1 MTRVGLDLGI
11 EAHAGAAVGEELVGA
26 GLPLRDVAPGRRLRQ
41 RVVGRCRS
49 RRDSEVRRL
58 LLAADLSGLCLGF
71 LVATLL
77 AADHPGELLWGL
89 LSLPGWVVVFKA
101 YGLYDRDTKRINHGF
116 VDDLP
121 WLFHA
126 MLLGT
131 LLLLGYFRLTPLGS
145 IELRDLAT
153 FAVIATLAIALL
165 RPLARRLG
173 ARLFGPERVLLI
185 GQGAQVETLARKLG
199 SHPEYAVE
207 LVGLVSSATEPPEFD
222 LGLPLLGRLDS
233 FDLGETVERH
243 RVERL
248 VVAHEDQDDDR
259 LFRLLCRSR
268 ELGVKLSVLPQ
279 LFDALG
285 PSVELDD
292 VEGVTVLGVT
302 PPVLPRS
309 SRFLKRVM
317 DVVGG
322 TLMLLVTAPILAVAA
337 IAIKL
342 DSPGPVLF
350 RQTRIGR
357 DGRRFELL
365 KCRTMCVDAE
375 QRRAALLA
383 QSKDPGWLLLEDD
396 PRVTRVGRFL
406 RHTSLDELPQLWNVV
421 KGEMSL
427 VGPRPIVE
435 DEDRQLEG
443 WRRTR
448 IDLTPG
454 ITGLWQVLGRTSIP
468 FEEMIKL
475 DYLYVTN
482 WSLWTDVSL
491 MLRTLPAVL
500 FKRGVN

>member
-1 MTRVGLDLGI
+1 LPLDLDIDAQPGS
-11 EAHAGAAVGEELVGA
+11 AA
-26 GLPLRDVAPGRRLRQ
+26 GLLGVGREGLRQ
-41 RVVGRCRS
+41 RVVGRRHS
-49 RRDSEVRRL
+49 HRDYEARRL
-58 LLAADLSGLCLGF
+58 LLAADVLAVCLG
-71 LVATLL
+71 LVVSTLAL
-77 AADHPGELLWGL
+77 GHPDEFLWGV
-89 LSLPGWVVVFKA
+89 LSLPLWVVVFKA
-101 YGLYDRDTKRINHGF
+101 YGLYDRDTKRISHGT

-121 WLFHA
+121 WIFHA

-131 LLLLGYFRLTPLGS
+131 LLLLGLLRLTPLGGF
-145 IELRDLAT
+145 ELRDLAV
-153 FAVIATLAIALL
+153 FAVFTMFAVTAFRVVARHLGTSLL
-165 RPLARRLG
+165 
-173 ARLFGPERVLLI
+173 GPERVLLI
-185 GQGAQVETLARKLG
+185 GEGAPVRTLARKLG

-207 LVGLVSSATEPPEFD
+207 RVALVSFEELD
-222 LGLPLLGRLDS
+222 LKGA
-233 FDLGETVERH
+233 VERH

-248 VVAHEDQDDDR
+248 VVAQEDYDNER
-259 LFRLLCRSR
+259 LFELLCRCR
-268 ELGVKLSVLPQ
+268 ELQIKLSVLPK

-292 VEGVTVLGVT
+292 VEGVTVLGIT

-309 SRFLKRVM
+309 SRFLKRAM
-317 DVVGG
+317 DVLGAS
-322 TLMLLVTAPILAVAA
+322 LLLLLIAAPVIAAAAV
-337 IAIKL
+337 AIKL
-342 DSPGPVLF
+342 DSRGPVFF

-357 DGRRFELL
+357 EGRRFQLL

-375 QRRAALLA
+375 QRKAELLA
-383 QSKDPGWLLLEDD
+383 QSKDPGWLLLDHD
-396 PRVTRVGRFL
+396 PRVTRVGHFL
-406 RHTSLDELPQLWNVV
+406 RRSSLDELPQLWNVLR
-421 KGEMSL
+421 GEMSL

-491 MLRTLPAVL
+491 ILRTLPAVL
-500 FKRGVN
+500 LKRGVN

>member
-1 MTRVGLDLGI
+1 MTQAGLDLGI
-11 EAHAGAAVGEELVGA
+11 EAPPGAAVGEEST
-26 GLPLRDVAPGRRLRQ
+26 PISRLRDESRNRLRQ
-41 RVVGRCRS
+41 RVVAPCHS
-49 RRDSEVRRL
+49 RRDSQVRRL
-58 LLAADLSGLCLGF
+58 LLLADLGGLCLGLLF
-71 LVATLL
+71 ATLL
-77 AADHPGELLWGL
+77 ASSHPGELLWGL
-89 LSLPGWVVVFKA
+89 VSLPAWVVVFKA
-101 YGLYDRDTKRINHGF
+101 YGLYDRDVKRISHGI

-121 WLFHA
+121 WIFHA

-131 LLLLGYFRLTPLGS
+131 LLLLAFFRLTPLGS
-145 IELRDLAT
+145 IELSDLAT
-153 FAVIATLAIALL
+153 FAVVAMLAVAAL
-165 RPLARRLG
+165 RALARRAG
-173 ARLFGPERVLLI
+173 AYFFGPERVLLI
-185 GQGAQVETLARKLG
+185 GDGQQVETLARKL
-199 SHPEYAVE
+199 SAHPEYAVKP
-207 LVGLVSSATEPPEFD
+207 VGLISHAGAQSRLDAE
-222 LGLPLLGRLDS
+222 LPLLGTLDD
-233 FDLGETVERH
+233 FDLDAVVADH
-243 RVERL
+243 RVERI
-248 VVAHEDQDDDR
+248 VAAHEDYDDGR
-259 LFRLLCRSR
+259 LFGLLCRCR

-309 SRFLKRVM
+309 SRFLKRAM
-317 DVVGG
+317 DVVGAG
-322 TLMLLVTAPILAVAA
+322 LMLLIAAPILVAVA

-357 DGRRFELL
+357 DGRRFKLL
-365 KCRTMCVDAE
+365 KCRTMCADAE
-375 QRRAALLA
+375 RQRAALLA
-383 QSKDPGWLLLEDD
+383 KSKDPGWLLLDHD
-396 PRVTRVGRFL
+396 PRITRVGRFL
-406 RHTSLDELPQLWNVV
+406 RHSSLDELPQLWNVV

-443 WRRTR
+443 WRRSR